1 MLASTPLIVR
11 IAAEPAI
18 GDFVERSKLRHV
30 QLGRVK
36 STDEDVAMG
45 FYMSR
50 FHLGGLANVTYVRIN
65 DQLTNLGCARN
76 GGLYGDPTA
85 RCGKHFVK
93 TAGGHAYVWSIVVD
107 GMAPNVTRCIQW
119 TGGRLE
125 SASPLPSFLSA
136 SYALLFILAVHV
148 LRIRIIVGYV
158 NRRSWIRL
166 LAGGV
171 VYRVRRRV
179 SRYSRIDT

>member
-1 MLASTPLIVR
+1 MR

-76 GGLYGDPTA
+76 GGLYRRPNPRDV
-85 RCGKHFVK
+85 GKHFVK

-107 GMAPNVTRCIQW
+107 GMLQT
-119 TGGRLE
+119 
-125 SASPLPSFLSA
+125 
-136 SYALLFILAVHV
+136 
-148 LRIRIIVGYV
+148 
-158 NRRSWIRL
+158 
-166 LAGGV
+166 
-171 VYRVRRRV
+171 
-179 SRYSRIDT
+179 

>member
-1 MLASTPLIVR
+1 MPSRQTVMVQRTLLSWTSGALMLASTPLIVR

-76 GGLYGDPTA
+76 GGLYRRPNPRDV
-85 RCGKHFVK
+85 GKHF
-93 TAGGHAYVWSIVVD
+93 
-107 GMAPNVTRCIQW
+107 
-119 TGGRLE
+119 
-125 SASPLPSFLSA
+125 
-136 SYALLFILAVHV
+136 
-148 LRIRIIVGYV
+148 
-158 NRRSWIRL
+158 
-166 LAGGV
+166 
-171 VYRVRRRV
+171 RRRRADMPTCGR
-179 SRYSRIDT
+179 SSTAWLQT